1 MSSENLK
8 ESWSFVKAIVEA
20 RERKLKKYRFF
31 EKLWKVLEEGK
42 NLIFLQAPTGAGKTE
57 AVLTPYLK
65 SLVSKDGRE
74 WHSLI
79 YVMPTKSLVFNMFER
94 ICKAVNVC
102 KNFLDIPKRLVVSYD
117 YGGFIPVKPFLE
129 GDITVTTYDT
139 LLYTFYGFRPYGHHI
154 LLSLSKIIGS
164 IIILDEVQLLQDEYW
179 YSFSLLPHHI
189 KNLLLFGAT
198 VILMSATLPKLLI
211 EDIKDSLAKSRQTAK
226 LQYEVVKADPNEDTV
241 KRGNLKVKAENGRL
255 LDNLLE
261 VIEENEK
268 PLLLIFNTVERAV
281 EAYRKLRERKLKTL
295 LLHSRIVSVERKQRE
310 ALFEKGDGVDVVI
323 ATQVVEAGIDFDFK
337 TVATE
342 ISPIDSLIQRLGR
355 CARHRD
361 GEAKIFTDLE
371 QAKAV
376 YPEDVMK
383 VTFKNLDEDMLSDSV
398 RDVLKASELVNNVY
412 TRSVVKQLKSNVHED
427 LKRILAFVKPFA
439 GKMFDR
445 REFYEDEASNLLRY
459 GVEVRCILLPQD
471 LYKQTLDS
479 IKTRS
484 NKVPLEYRRAVKL
497 FTENNLSIS
506 LPRKATTIPA
516 LEHQLNSKRVY
527 LSLYFSDEG
536 LEVRKYDEIKSYVRT
551 NQTSYLIINP
561 NYYKEIDGYHLGL
574 VKPFG

>member
-1 MSSENLK
+1 
-8 ESWSFVKAIVEA
+8 
-20 RERKLKKYRFF
+20 
-31 EKLWKVLEEGK
+31 
-42 NLIFLQAPTGAGKTE
+42 
-57 AVLTPYLK
+57 
-65 SLVSKDGRE
+65 
-74 WHSLI
+74 
-79 YVMPTKSLVFNMFER
+79 
-94 ICKAVNVC
+94 
-102 KNFLDIPKRLVVSYD
+102 VVSYD

-211 EDIKDSLAKSRQTAK
+211 EGIKDSLAKGRQIAK
-226 LQYEVVKADPNEDTV
+226 LQYGVVKADPSEDIV
-241 KRGNLKVKAENGRL
+241 ERGNLKVKAENGRL
-255 LDNLLE
+255 SDNLLKVVE
-261 VIEENEK
+261 GNEK

-281 EAYRKLRERKLKTL
+281 EAYRKLREKKLKTL

-310 ALFEKGDGVDVVI
+310 ALFEKGDSVDVVI

-355 CARHRD
+355 CARRRD

-371 QAKAV
+371 QAKNV
-376 YPEDVMK
+376 YPENVMK

-398 RDVLKASELVNNVY
+398 RDALKASELVNNVY
-412 TRSVVKQLKSNVHED
+412 TQDVVEQLKSSVHED
-427 LKRILAFVKPFA
+427 IKRILAFVKPFT

-459 GVEVRCILLPQD
+459 SVEVRCILLPQD
-471 LYKQTLDS
+471 LYKQALDS
-479 IKTRS
+479 IKAKGD
-484 NKVPLEYRRAVKL
+484 NKIPLEHNRAVKL

-506 LPRKATTIPA
+506 LPRKAIKIPA
-516 LEHQLNSKRVY
+516 LEHQLNNKKVY
-527 LSLYFSDEG
+527 LSLYFSEKG
-536 LEVRKYDEIKSYVRT
+536 LEVRKYDKIESYIRT
-551 NQTSYLIINP
+551 NQIGYLIINP
-561 NYYKEIDGYHLGL
+561 NYYEEIEGYHLGL
-574 VKPFG
+574 VKPFDYGNF